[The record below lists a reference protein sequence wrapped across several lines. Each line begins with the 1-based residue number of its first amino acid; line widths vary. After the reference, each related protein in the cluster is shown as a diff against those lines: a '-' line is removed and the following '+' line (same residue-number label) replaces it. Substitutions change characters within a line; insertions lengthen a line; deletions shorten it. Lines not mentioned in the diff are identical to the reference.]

1 MGIPSDRVT
10 LFFLRMVLTVTPDGL
25 STLAYRPWQG
35 SGWFCPVHPKGA
47 GRFVLRRSS
56 GRLDR
61 PKQKTAPALCR
72 SRCRA
77 SVRYERW
84 AHWFSAAWY
93 SGWNKESPML
103 WPDGNTSSRGNG
115 ISPESAREHQIL
127 PRYVP
132 PACRKN
138 LYGVLGADAGDPAG
152 QPAGD
157 RPKSILRLQ
166 KADLGQSPGG
176 SDEGWPGSVPEYRTD
191 LSGSSGRFEDH

>member
-10 LFFLRMVLTVTPDGL
+10 LFFLRMVLIFTPDGL

-132 PACRKN
+132 PACRK
-138 LYGVLGADAGDPAG
+138 
-152 QPAGD
+152 
-157 RPKSILRLQ
+157 KSLQCYSTRRECENVDDKRRYILVDYATEKSYNQNQLHRF
-166 KADLGQSPGG
+166 
-176 SDEGWPGSVPEYRTD
+176 SVIV
-191 LSGSSGRFEDH
+191 S